1 MSLCYYSYKDGHAQ
15 LIDTSLALA
24 QAYSSTG
31 DEDGEGK

>member
-1 MSLCYYSYKDGHAQ
+1 MDGHAQ

-31 DEDGEGK
+31 DEDGEGEGLSC